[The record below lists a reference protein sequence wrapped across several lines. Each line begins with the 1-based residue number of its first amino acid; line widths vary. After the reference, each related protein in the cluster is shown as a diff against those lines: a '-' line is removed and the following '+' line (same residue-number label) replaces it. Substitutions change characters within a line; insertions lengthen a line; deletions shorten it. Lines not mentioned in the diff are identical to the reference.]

1 MSVQVHKV
9 VVRVE
14 RPVNEI
20 RAYRANSS
28 FFFLFGFTYMDLV
41 LEFLRQGLN
50 MEPSLVILVQVCD
63 YISLCI

>member
-28 FFFLFGFTYMDLV
+28 FFFVWFHLHGLSFGVFEAGSQYVTQSGHSCAGV
-41 LEFLRQGLN
+41 
-50 MEPSLVILVQVCD
+50 
-63 YISLCI
+63 